1 MPSRASARWLLVFAL
16 VAIECG
22 LVSGAWSQAAEATQ
36 AATKAADYYLTQG
49 VLGTTVV
56 VLLLA
61 VGFLF
66 WKLDRLSTS
75 IMREVIAALQAN
87 TAATAAGTLTI
98 SALKTTLDATD
109 DGVEKLSHQTSLAAQ
124 AAASRGDEILNNQRA
139 ILGRVETMQG
149 SLGKLDAVAS
159 GVDALRSRQ

>member
-1 MPSRASARWLLVFAL
+1 MSSSAFARSLLILAFVVIGCCL
-16 VAIECG
+16 SG
-22 LVSGAWSQAAEATQ
+22 GAWGQAAEATQ
-36 AATKAADYYLTQG
+36 AASKAADYYLTQG

-75 IMREVIAALQAN
+75 IMREVINALQAN
-87 TAATAAGTLTI
+87 TAATTAGTVTI

-124 AAASRGDEILNNQRA
+124 AAASRGEEILGNQRGM
-139 ILGRVETMQG
+139 LGRTEAMQA
-149 SLGKLDAVAS
+149 SLGKLD
-159 GVDALRSRQ
+159 GIKTDLEELRRRP

>member
-1 MPSRASARWLLVFAL
+1 MPSRATARWLLVLIL
-16 VAIECG
+16 VATGCG
-22 LVSGAWSQAAEATQ
+22 LASGALGQAAEATQ
-36 AATKAADYYLTQG
+36 AASKAADFYLTQG

-124 AAASRGDEILNNQRA
+124 AAASRGEEILNNQRS
-139 ILGRVETMQG
+139 ILARAEATQTA
-149 SLGKLDAVAS
+149 LGKLDGIS
-159 GVDALRSRQ
+159 GGIEALRGRP